1 MKASHK
7 VTVIIIA
14 AAAILATA
22 SVLAVAA
29 AGGGFGRTARSPLQ
43 SSPCS
48 VPALSGTVIDATLIN
63 MGGPM
68 MGGPGNS
75 VIGGMM
81 RLTLDHNTVPHGQV
95 SFLAINGGNITHE
108 LIVLPLPTNQIVGTR
123 PIGPD
128 AKIDETGTL
137 GEASNTCAQD
147 SGNGIAPGASSW
159 ATVTLAPGQYEIVCN
174 LAGHYAAGMYA
185 QLTVT

>member
-1 MKASHK
+1 MRASHR
-7 VTVIIIA
+7 VTVIIVV

-29 AGGGFGRTARSPLQ
+29 AGGGFGRGVRSPFR
-43 SSPCS
+43 SSSCS
-48 VPALSGTVIDATLIN
+48 VPALSGTLIDATLIN

-68 MGGPGNS
+68 MGGSGNS

-81 RLTLDHNTVPHGQV
+81 RLTLDHSTVSHGQV
-95 SFLAINGGNITHE
+95 SFLAVNGGNVNHE
-108 LIVLPLPTNQIVGTR
+108 LIVLPLPTDQIAGTR

-128 AKIDETGTL
+128 AKDDEAGSL
-137 GEASNTCAQD
+137 GEASNTCAQG
-147 SGNGIAPGASSW
+147 SGEGIAPGTSSW
-159 ATVTLAPGQYEIVCN
+159 TTVTLAPGRYEIVCN

>member
-1 MKASHK
+1 MSETHRL
-7 VTVIIIA
+7 TVIIVV
-14 AAAILATA
+14 AAAILAAA

-29 AGGGFGRTARSPLQ
+29 AGGGFGRGMRSSNRQL
-43 SSPCS
+43 SCS

-68 MGGPGNS
+68 MGGSGNS
-75 VIGGMM
+75 VMGGMM
-81 RLTLDHNTVPHGQV
+81 RLTLDHSTVSHGQV
-95 SFLAINGGNITHE
+95 SFLAINGGSVNHE
-108 LIVLPLPTNQIVGTR
+108 LMVLPLPTDQIVGTR

-128 AKIDETGTL
+128 AKVDEAASL
-137 GEASNTCAQD
+137 GEASNTCAQG
-147 SGNGIAPGASSW
+147 SGDGIAPGASSW
-159 ATVTLAPGQYEIVCN
+159 VTVTLPPGRYEIVCN